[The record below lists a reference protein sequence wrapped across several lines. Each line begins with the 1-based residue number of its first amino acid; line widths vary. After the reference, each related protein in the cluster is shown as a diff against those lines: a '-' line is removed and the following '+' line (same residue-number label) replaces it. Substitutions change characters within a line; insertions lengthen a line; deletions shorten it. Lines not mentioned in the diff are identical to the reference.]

1 MDFKPLNDVERR
13 QLIGSLRGNAEK
25 NETIKMNPH
34 DTSFLPSDKDEVT
47 DAEVI
52 NAIRSVPCHY

>member
-1 MDFKPLNDVERR
+1 MIAFKPLGDVERSK
-13 QLIGSLRGNAEK
+13 LIASLRGNVEENKAIIMDK
-25 NETIKMNPH
+25 R
-34 DTSFLPSDKDEVT
+34 DTSFIGITDEVS